1 MNTITILYI
10 DNDIDSYTSQYL
22 RESLDIGN
30 IEKIYSEHEF
40 TSEETYESLIYYD
53 EVKKADLII
62 IDSKLFE
69 NATVKEA
76 KLTGEEFKLILKK
89 VLPYKEVI
97 VVTQN
102 EPPKEYQVL
111 PKYRS
116 DKTSDRTHFFNEKWL
131 PVIKNAIKSVLEYKN
146 LVHKIENNKNIDKH
160 FLENIIMTLEGSY
173 EYDLLKSEDITKLIT
188 AFKELEAK
196 YYE

>member
-1 MNTITILYI
+1 MDTITILYI

-40 TSEETYESLIYYD
+40 TSEETYETLIYYD
-53 EVKKADLII
+53 EVKNADLII
-62 IDSKLFE
+62 IDSRLFE

-116 DKTSDRTHFFNEKWL
+116 DKTSDRTQFFNEKWL

-196 YYE
+196 YHE

>member
-1 MNTITILYI
+1 MDTITILYI

-22 RESLDIGN
+22 RESLDIDN
-30 IEKIYSEHEF
+30 IKKNYNEHKF
-40 TSEETYESLIYYD
+40 TSEETYESLISYD
-53 EVKKADLII
+53 KVKTADLII
-62 IDSKLFE
+62 IDSKLFD
-69 NATVKEA
+69 NATVK
-76 KLTGEEFKLILKK
+76 KGKFTGEEFKLILKK

-111 PKYRS
+111 LKYRS
-116 DKTSDRTHFFNEKWL
+116 DKKSDHTQFFNEKWL

-160 FLENIIMTLEGSY
+160 FIENIIMTLEGSY

-188 AFKELEAK
+188 TFKELEAK

>member
-1 MNTITILYI
+1 MDTITILYI

-102 EPPKEYQVL
+102 EPPKKYQVL

>member
-1 MNTITILYI
+1 MDTITILYI

-40 TSEETYESLIYYD
+40 TSEETYESLISYD
-53 EVKKADLII
+53 EVKTADLII
-62 IDSKLFE
+62 IDSRLFE
-69 NATVKEA
+69 NATVKEE
-76 KLTGEEFKLILKK
+76 KFTGEEFKLILKK
-89 VLPYKEVI
+89 ILPYKEVI

-102 EPPKEYQVL
+102 KIPDEYQVL
-111 PKYRS
+111 SKYCS
-116 DKTSDRTHFFNEKWL
+116 DETSDYTQFFNKKWL
-131 PVIKNAIKSVLEYKN
+131 SVIGNAIQTVLDYRN
-146 LVHKIENNKNIDKH
+146 LARKIEDNKNIDKH

>member
-1 MNTITILYI
+1 M
-10 DNDIDSYTSQYL
+10 
-22 RESLDIGN
+22 
-30 IEKIYSEHEF
+30 
-40 TSEETYESLIYYD
+40 IYYD
-53 EVKKADLII
+53 EVKNADLII
-62 IDSKLFE
+62 IDSRLFE

-116 DKTSDRTHFFNEKWL
+116 DKTSDRTQFFNEKWL

-196 YYE
+196 YHE

>member
-1 MNTITILYI
+1 MDTITILYI

-53 EVKKADLII
+53 EVKNADLII
-62 IDSKLFE
+62 IDSRLFE

-116 DKTSDRTHFFNEKWL
+116 DKTSDRTQFFNEKWL
-131 PVIKNAIKSVLEYKN
+131 PVIKNAIKSVLEYRN
-146 LVHKIENNKNIDKH
+146 LVYKMEGNKNIDKH

-196 YYE
+196 YHE

>member
-1 MNTITILYI
+1 MDTITILYI

-53 EVKKADLII
+53 EVKNADLII
-62 IDSKLFE
+62 IDSRLFE

-116 DKTSDRTHFFNEKWL
+116 DKTSDRTQFFNEKWL

-196 YYE
+196 YHE

>member
-1 MNTITILYI
+1 MDTITILYI

-22 RESLDIGN
+22 RESLDIDN
-30 IEKIYSEHEF
+30 IKKNYNEHKF
-40 TSEETYESLIYYD
+40 TSEETYESLISYD
-53 EVKKADLII
+53 KVKTADLII
-62 IDSKLFE
+62 IDSKLFD
-69 NATVKEA
+69 NATVK
-76 KLTGEEFKLILKK
+76 KGKFTGEEFKLILKK

-111 PKYRS
+111 LKYRS
-116 DKTSDRTHFFNEKWL
+116 DKKLGHTQFFNEKWL

-160 FLENIIMTLEGSY
+160 FIENIIMTLEGSY